1 MPRHPSA
8 LSRRQT
14 LQAFA
19 AGSVSLGAAL
29 CTTFYAPSA
38 SAMNATASPSTAIP
52 AEVTTGLS
60 QAQLLG
66 RANLRFFGL
75 LVYEARLWTPPTFDP
90 QRYDSQAFALELEYA
105 RKLSGPDIA
114 ERSIAEMRRVGD
126 FSEAQSKAWLA
137 FMMQAF
143 PNVGAQDRLTGVH
156 DGRGGVRFFFNG
168 KQTAATTDKD
178 YARLFFGIWLSP
190 KTSAPALR
198 ASLIG
203 QG

>member
-1 MPRHPSA
+1 MPRLPDA

-14 LQAFA
+14 LLL
-19 AGSVSLGAAL
+19 VSGGLIAL
-29 CTTFYAPSA
+29 TPLHAPSA
-38 SAMNATASPSTAIP
+38 LAMNATVSSLIVAP
-52 AEVTTGLS
+52 AEVTAGLS
-60 QAQLLG
+60 QAQLQG

-75 LVYEARLWTPPTFDP
+75 LVYEARLWTAPTFDP

-105 RKLSGPDIA
+105 RKLNGPDIA
-114 ERSIAEMRRVGD
+114 ERSIAEMKRVGD
-126 FSEAQSKAWLA
+126 FSEAQSKTWLA

-143 PNVGAQDRLTGVH
+143 PNVGAQDRLTGIH

-168 KQTAATTDKD
+168 KQTAVTADKD
-178 YARLFFGIWLSP
+178 FARLFFGIWLSP